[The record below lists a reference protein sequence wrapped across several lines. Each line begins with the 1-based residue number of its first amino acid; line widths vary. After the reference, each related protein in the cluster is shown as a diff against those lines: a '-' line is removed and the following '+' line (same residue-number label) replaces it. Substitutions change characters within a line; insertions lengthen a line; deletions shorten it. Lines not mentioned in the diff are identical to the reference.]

1 MRDGSVGPR
10 IANAKEWL
18 VMKYRNLLCAVVV
31 AVPLFAGCASAQDSP
46 PDAPVAAQSG
56 ADGARLVEPHAKGAF
71 FDRRPL
77 TAQVQR
83 IAQASRPTA
92 DRIERVQVMD
102 TTGFG
107 QPLPAMTLDM
117 PAGWRARGQVEWTRE
132 VECIGNTYDLRWS
145 AASPD
150 GLYEMSLLPRL
161 SWQVESAGVVA
172 LNPCPAAPMRTAR
185 EYLDYMMRTARPA
198 ARALSYRERPD
209 LVAALSAGG
218 LPQGGTTL
226 RIEAGEL
233 LIGYALAGQE
243 MRETLVAA
251 VTFSELQGSVAAWS
265 DTGFALR
272 APEGQ
277 LDFALAERLRASARL
292 EKPWG
297 EQMLAWSRQR
307 VEELNQ
313 RQVRSIA
320 EWHQRRMSEI
330 TTAGML
336 ARSRIRQ
343 DTIAQVGRINE
354 RIVADRSATDSRIH
368 ENFKD
373 YVQEVQPWRDP
384 ASGGQVD
391 LSIHYRHAW
400 QLDDGRQFLT
410 NDPNFDPNRDL
421 GLGGHALQPAR

>member
-1 MRDGSVGPR
+1 VST
-10 IANAKEWL
+10 A
-18 VMKYRNLLCAVVV
+18 LL
-31 AVPLFAGCASAQDSP
+31 LLAGCAGAQDAPRSP
-46 PDAPVAAQSG
+46 TAPASDAPGAPAAT
-56 ADGARLVEPHAKGAF
+56 GARLVEPHARGVF
-71 FDRRPL
+71 FDRRPI
-77 TAQVQR
+77 TAEVQKL
-83 IAQASRPTA
+83 AQASRPSA
-92 DRIERVQVMD
+92 GRVERVQVMD

-107 QPLPAMTLDM
+107 QAMPALSIDM
-117 PAGWRARGQVEWTRE
+117 PAGWVPRGQVQWTRE
-132 VECIGNTYDLRWS
+132 VECIGNTYDMRWS

-161 SWQVESAGVVA
+161 SWQVESAGIVA

-185 EYLDYMMRTARPA
+185 EYLDYVMRTARPSA
-198 ARALSYRERPD
+198 QALSYRERPD

-218 LPQGGTTL
+218 SSPGSTL

-233 LIGYALAGQE
+233 LIGYRLAGQD
-243 MRETLVAA
+243 MRETLIAA
-251 VTFSELQGSVAAWS
+251 VTFSELQGTVAAWADS
-265 DTGFALR
+265 GFALR

-277 LDFALAERLRASARL
+277 LDFALAERLRASARI
-292 EKPWG
+292 EKPWA

-320 EWHQRRMSEI
+320 EWHQRRMNEI

-336 ARSRIRQ
+336 ERSRIRQ
-343 DTIAQVGRINE
+343 DTIAEVGRIND
-354 RIVADRSATDSRIH
+354 RIVASRSATDARIH

-373 YVQEVQPWRDP
+373 YIQEVQPWRDP
-384 ASGGQVD
+384 ASGQQVD

-410 NDPNFDPNRDL
+410 NDPALDPNRDL
-421 GLGGHALQPAR
+421 GIGGRALQPVQ